1 MLSDLKTL
9 IYLNNHNLIHKM
21 DIRKHIKD
29 LIPEMNQWRHY
40 IHENPEIAYEEHN
53 TSDFIATKLTEF
65 NIEIHCGLGGTGIVG
80 VIHGKDNG
88 ASKRSLGIRAD
99 IDALPMTEKTNLS
112 YSSKNDGKMHACGH
126 DGHTTMLLGA
136 AKYLAETKNFL
147 GTVYCIFQP
156 AEEGGNAGAKS
167 MIKDG
172 LFSKFNIDSVWGIH
186 NWPGVPVGQAVIH
199 AGFAMAGGDI
209 IVITI
214 EGKGGHAAQPQFSND
229 PMVSAGLTIT
239 ALQSCISRQLNPFDQ
254 SVLSL
259 TKIEG
264 GSAFNVIPDK
274 VTIGGTLR
282 STNTDTRND
291 MLEKIKHAA
300 QGACSVNNC
309 SVNIEIRPG
318 YPSTINDKKSAI
330 FASSVFENSF
340 GMNSVNKEEKP
351 TMTSEDFSYML
362 QEKPGAYIWLGAGEK
377 SEKLH
382 SAHYDFNDELLPIGA
397 EYWASLAEK
406 TLE

>member
-1 MLSDLKTL
+1 MT
-9 IYLNNHNLIHKM
+9 
-21 DIRKHIKD
+21 IRKHIKD
-29 LIPEMNQWRHY
+29 FVPEMNEWRHY

-53 TSDFIATKLTEF
+53 TSDFIAAKLTEF
-65 NIEIHCGLGGTGIVG
+65 NIEVHRGLGGTGIVG

-88 ASKRSLGIRAD
+88 ASKKSLGIRAD

-199 AGFAMAGGDI
+199 EGFAMAGGDI

-309 SVNIEIRPG
+309 SVNIEVRPG

-340 GMNSVNKEEKP
+340 GMNSLNKEEKP

>member
-1 MLSDLKTL
+1 MT
-9 IYLNNHNLIHKM
+9 
-21 DIRKHIKD
+21 IRKHIKD
-29 LIPEMNQWRHY
+29 FVPEMNEWRHY

-53 TSDFIATKLTEF
+53 TSDFIAAKLTEF
-65 NIEIHCGLGGTGIVG
+65 NIEVHRGLGGTGIVG

-88 ASKRSLGIRAD
+88 ASKKSLGIRAD

-199 AGFAMAGGDI
+199 EGFAMAGGDI

-340 GMNSVNKEEKP
+340 GMNSLNKEEKP

>member
-1 MLSDLKTL
+1 MT
-9 IYLNNHNLIHKM
+9 
-21 DIRKHIKD
+21 IRKHIKD
-29 LIPEMNQWRHY
+29 FIPEMNEWRHY

-53 TSDFIATKLTEF
+53 TSDFIAAKLTEF
-65 NIEIHCGLGGTGIVG
+65 NIEVHRGLGGTGIVG

-88 ASKRSLGIRAD
+88 ASKKSLGIRAD
-99 IDALPMTEKTNLS
+99 IDALPMTEKNNLT

-136 AKYLAETKNFL
+136 AKYLSKTKNFL

-199 AGFAMAGGDI
+199 EGFAMAGGDI

-229 PMVSAGLTIT
+229 PIVSAGLTIT

-300 QGACSVNNC
+300 QGACAINNC
-309 SVNIEIRPG
+309 SVNIEVRPG
-318 YPSTINDKKSAI
+318 YPSTINDKKSAK
-330 FASSVFENSF
+330 FASIVFENSF
-340 GMNSVNKEEKP
+340 GINSINKEEKP

-362 QEKPGAYIWLGAGEK
+362 HEKPGAYIWLGAGEK

>member
-1 MLSDLKTL
+1 MT
-9 IYLNNHNLIHKM
+9 
-21 DIRKHIKD
+21 IRKHIKD
-29 LIPEMNQWRHY
+29 FVPEMNEWRHY

-65 NIEIHCGLGGTGIVG
+65 NIETHRGLGGTGIVG

-199 AGFAMAGGDI
+199 EGFAMAGGDI

-340 GMNSVNKEEKP
+340 GMNSLNKEEKP

-406 TLE
+406 TLD

>member
-1 MLSDLKTL
+1 MT
-9 IYLNNHNLIHKM
+9 
-21 DIRKHIKD
+21 IRKHIKD
-29 LIPEMNQWRHY
+29 FIPEMNEWRHY

-53 TSDFIATKLTEF
+53 TSDFIAAKLTEF
-65 NIEIHCGLGGTGIVG
+65 NIEVHRGLGGTGIVG
-80 VIHGKDNG
+80 VIHGKDNA
-88 ASKRSLGIRAD
+88 ASKKSLGIRAD

-199 AGFAMAGGDI
+199 EGFAMAGGDI

-340 GMNSVNKEEKP
+340 GMNSLNKEEKP

>member
-1 MLSDLKTL
+1 MT
-9 IYLNNHNLIHKM
+9 
-21 DIRKHIKD
+21 IRKHIKD
-29 LIPEMNQWRHY
+29 FIPEMNEWRHY

-53 TSDFIATKLTEF
+53 TSDFIAAKLTEF
-65 NIEIHCGLGGTGIVG
+65 NIEVHRGLGGTGIVG

-88 ASKRSLGIRAD
+88 ASKKSLGIRAD
-99 IDALPMTEKTNLS
+99 IDALPMTEKTNLT

-199 AGFAMAGGDI
+199 EGFAMAGGDI

-229 PMVSAGLTIT
+229 PLVSAGLTIT

-300 QGACSVNNC
+300 QGACSINNC
-309 SVNIEIRPG
+309 SVNIEVRPG
-318 YPSTINDKKSAI
+318 YPSTINDKKSAK
-330 FASSVFENSF
+330 FASTVFENSF
-340 GMNSVNKEEKP
+340 GINSLNKEEKP

>member
-1 MLSDLKTL
+1 MT
-9 IYLNNHNLIHKM
+9 
-21 DIRKHIKD
+21 IRKHIKD
-29 LIPEMNQWRHY
+29 FVPEMNEWRHY

-53 TSDFIATKLTEF
+53 TSDFIAAKLTEF
-65 NIEIHCGLGGTGIVG
+65 NIEVQRGLGGTGIVG

-88 ASKRSLGIRAD
+88 ASKKSLGIRAD

-199 AGFAMAGGDI
+199 EGFAMAGGDI

-340 GMNSVNKEEKP
+340 GMNSLNKEEKP

>member
-1 MLSDLKTL
+1 MT
-9 IYLNNHNLIHKM
+9 
-21 DIRKHIKD
+21 IRKHIKNFV
-29 LIPEMNQWRHY
+29 PEMNEWRHY

-53 TSDFIATKLTEF
+53 TSDFIAAKLTEF
-65 NIEIHCGLGGTGIVG
+65 NIEVHRGLGGTGIVG

-88 ASKRSLGIRAD
+88 ASKKSLGIRAD
-99 IDALPMTEKTNLS
+99 IDALPMTEKTNLT

-136 AKYLAETKNFL
+136 AKYLSKTKNFL

-199 AGFAMAGGDI
+199 EGFAMAGGDI

-229 PMVSAGLTIT
+229 PIVSAGLTIT

-300 QGACSVNNC
+300 QGACAINNC
-309 SVNIEIRPG
+309 SVNIEVRPG

-340 GMNSVNKEEKP
+340 GMNSLNKEEKP

>member
-1 MLSDLKTL
+1 MT
-9 IYLNNHNLIHKM
+9 
-21 DIRKHIKD
+21 IRKHIKD
-29 LIPEMNQWRHY
+29 FIPEMNEWRHY

-53 TSDFIATKLTEF
+53 TSDFIAAKLTEF
-65 NIEIHCGLGGTGIVG
+65 NIEVHRGLGGTGIVG

-88 ASKRSLGIRAD
+88 ASKKSLGIRAD
-99 IDALPMTEKTNLS
+99 IDALPMTEKTNLT

-136 AKYLAETKNFL
+136 AKYLAETKNFF

-199 AGFAMAGGDI
+199 EGFAMAGGDI

-340 GMNSVNKEEKP
+340 GMNSLNKEEKP

>member
-1 MLSDLKTL
+1 
-9 IYLNNHNLIHKM
+9 
-21 DIRKHIKD
+21 
-29 LIPEMNQWRHY
+29 
-40 IHENPEIAYEEHN
+40 
-53 TSDFIATKLTEF
+53 
-65 NIEIHCGLGGTGIVG
+65 
-80 VIHGKDNG
+80 
-88 ASKRSLGIRAD
+88 
-99 IDALPMTEKTNLS
+99 MTEKTNLS

-199 AGFAMAGGDI
+199 EGFAMAGGDI

-340 GMNSVNKEEKP
+340 GLNSLNKEEKP

>member
-1 MLSDLKTL
+1 M
-9 IYLNNHNLIHKM
+9 NL
-21 DIRKHIKD
+21 
-29 LIPEMNQWRHY
+29 WRHY

-65 NIEIHCGLGGTGIVG
+65 NIEIHRGLGGTGIVG

-199 AGFAMAGGDI
+199 EGFAMAGGDI

-340 GMNSVNKEEKP
+340 GMNSLNKEEKP

>member
-1 MLSDLKTL
+1 MT
-9 IYLNNHNLIHKM
+9 
-21 DIRKHIKD
+21 IRKHIKD
-29 LIPEMNQWRHY
+29 FVPEMNEWRHY

-65 NIEIHCGLGGTGIVG
+65 NIEIHRGLGGTGIVG

-199 AGFAMAGGDI
+199 EGFAMAGGDI

-239 ALQSCISRQLNPFDQ
+239 ALQSCISMQLNPFDQ

-340 GMNSVNKEEKP
+340 GMNSLNKEEKP

>member
-1 MLSDLKTL
+1 MT
-9 IYLNNHNLIHKM
+9 
-21 DIRKHIKD
+21 IRKHIKNFV
-29 LIPEMNQWRHY
+29 PEMNEWRHY

-53 TSDFIATKLTEF
+53 TSDFIAAKLTEF
-65 NIEIHCGLGGTGIVG
+65 NIEVHRGLGGTGIVG
-80 VIHGKDNG
+80 VIHGKDNA
-88 ASKRSLGIRAD
+88 ASKKSLGIRAD

-199 AGFAMAGGDI
+199 EGFAMAGGDI

-239 ALQSCISRQLNPFDQ
+239 ALQSCVSRQLNPFDQ

-340 GMNSVNKEEKP
+340 GMNSLNKEEKP

>member
-1 MLSDLKTL
+1 MIK
-9 IYLNNHNLIHKM
+9 HNLIHKM
-21 DIRKHIKD
+21 TIRKHIKD
-29 LIPEMNQWRHY
+29 FIPEMNEWRHY

-53 TSDFIATKLTEF
+53 TSDFIAAKLTEF
-65 NIEIHCGLGGTGIVG
+65 NIEVHRGLGGTGIVG

-88 ASKRSLGIRAD
+88 ASKKSLGIRAD
-99 IDALPMTEKTNLS
+99 IDALPMTEKTNLT

-136 AKYLAETKNFL
+136 AKYLSKTKNFL

-199 AGFAMAGGDI
+199 EGFAMAGGDI

-229 PMVSAGLTIT
+229 PIVSAGLTIT

-300 QGACSVNNC
+300 QGACAINNC
-309 SVNIEIRPG
+309 SVNIEVRPG
-318 YPSTINDKKSAI
+318 YPSTINDKKSAK
-330 FASSVFENSF
+330 FASIVFENSF
-340 GMNSVNKEEKP
+340 GINSINKEEKP

-362 QEKPGAYIWLGAGEK
+362 HEKPGAYIWLGAGEK

>member
-1 MLSDLKTL
+1 
-9 IYLNNHNLIHKM
+9 M

-29 LIPEMNQWRHY
+29 LIPEMNLWRHY

-65 NIEIHCGLGGTGIVG
+65 NIEIHRGLGGTGIVG

-199 AGFAMAGGDI
+199 EGFAMAGGDI

-264 GSAFNVIPDK
+264 GSAFNVIPDR

-340 GMNSVNKEEKP
+340 GMNSLNKEEKP

>member
-1 MLSDLKTL
+1 MT
-9 IYLNNHNLIHKM
+9 
-21 DIRKHIKD
+21 IRKHIKD
-29 LIPEMNQWRHY
+29 FVPEMNEWRHY

-53 TSDFIATKLTEF
+53 TSDFIASKLTEF
-65 NIEIHCGLGGTGIVG
+65 NIEVHRGLGGTGIVG

-88 ASKRSLGIRAD
+88 ASKKSLGIRAD

-199 AGFAMAGGDI
+199 EGFAMAGGDI

-340 GMNSVNKEEKP
+340 GMNSLNKEEKP

-382 SAHYDFNDELLPIGA
+382 SAHYDFNDELLHIGA

>member
-1 MLSDLKTL
+1 MT
-9 IYLNNHNLIHKM
+9 
-21 DIRKHIKD
+21 IRKHIKD
-29 LIPEMNQWRHY
+29 FIPEMNEWRHY

-53 TSDFIATKLTEF
+53 TSDFIAAKLTEF
-65 NIEIHCGLGGTGIVG
+65 NIEVHRGLGGTGIVG

-88 ASKRSLGIRAD
+88 ASKKSLGIRAD
-99 IDALPMTEKTNLS
+99 IDALPIIEKTNLS

-199 AGFAMAGGDI
+199 EGFAMAGGDI

-340 GMNSVNKEEKP
+340 GMNSLNKEEKP

>member
-1 MLSDLKTL
+1 MT
-9 IYLNNHNLIHKM
+9 
-21 DIRKHIKD
+21 IRKHIKD
-29 LIPEMNQWRHY
+29 FVPEMNEWRHY

-65 NIEIHCGLGGTGIVG
+65 NIEIHRGLGGTGIVG

-199 AGFAMAGGDI
+199 EGFAMAGGDI

-340 GMNSVNKEEKP
+340 GMNSLNKEEKP